1 MLFRSYNIALQ
12 YCDEIEFVEGFYV
25 MLLNRANRLL
35 GIRQVSSGGLT
46 STIVDVRI
54 IFLIALKGL
63 ANSIIIFHNHP
74 SGNLSPSD
82 ADDDVTRKVKESGK
96 ILDIQLVDH
105 LIISPH
111 GYFGY
116 ADSGRLDSL

>member
-1 MLFRSYNIALQ
+1 LNDYTICEVDVRYSPNVKFEDRPFIEGSKSSYNIALQ

-54 IFLIALKGL
+54 IFSIALKGL
-63 ANSIIIFHNHP
+63 ATSIIVFIIILP
-74 SGNLSPSD
+74 ATCPPSD
-82 ADDDVTRKVKESGK
+82 AMMTPLHEKSRIRKN
-96 ILDIQLVDH
+96 
-105 LIISPH
+105 P
-111 GYFGY
+111 
-116 ADSGRLDSL
+116 